1 MFRQNRIDSDSVI
14 DNFYEATENVTL
26 NVRQTL
32 VYGDSTAGAFTIT
45 LPPVGEAK
53 GLLFSILM
61 SVDAGDITIADQDD
75 SVAWD
80 GDYTLNDV
88 DDGFLLY
95 SDGVSW
101 WPVGLH
107 T

>member
-1 MFRQNRIDSDSVI
+1 MEAESVY
-14 DNFYEATENVTL
+14 DKFFEATEDVTL

-53 GLLFSILM
+53 GLLFSIVM
-61 SVDAGDITIADQDD
+61 TVDNGDITIADQDD
-75 SVAWD
+75 SIGWD

-88 DDGFLLY
+88 NDGFLLY
-95 SDGVSW
+95 SDGVMW
-101 WPVGLH
+101 WNVSAK